1 MNNKDFELTKKK
13 FESMHFLVKNEAPL
27 SLFSKLISHEERYGI
42 VFGTAYRNR
51 TSGTVF
57 LEFIAKSLGDIMKE
71 QLTKRNFYS

>member
-1 MNNKDFELTKKK
+1 MNDKDFELTKKK
-13 FESMHFLVKNEAPL
+13 FESMYFLAKNEAPL
-27 SLFSKLISHEERYGI
+27 SLFSKFISHERYGI

-71 QLTKRNFYS
+71 KLTKRNFYS